1 MSSFDFLDD
10 LLTFPRYAD
19 ATSGLTWGGQTYET
33 SDGSVNG
40 SLQVSTVDVEDGVNI
55 QATEV
60 VMLTF
65 FDLRNTQARTAE
77 GSAVRYFCHE
87 VFMTILSTVLIITL
101 LTRT

>member
-1 MSSFDFLDD
+1 MSSFKFLDD

-19 ATSGLTWGGQTYET
+19 STSGLTWGGQTYET

-40 SLQVSTVDVEDGVNI
+40 SLQVSTVDVKDGVNI

-65 FDLRNTQARTAE
+65 FDLKKTQARTQE

-87 VFMTILSTVLIITL
+87 ISKTILSTVLIITL